1 MIYRIENGS
10 KQARLQLE
18 IIFTK
23 RVSAPE
29 AVLFRELEGES
40 VLLNVDSE
48 SYFGLDD
55 VGTRIWLVL
64 TESDSI
70 QAAYD
75 TLKDEYNVE
84 PELLRRDLI
93 ELIEK
98 LNENGLVRIDD
109 ASTALHEKK

>member
-1 MIYRIENGS
+1 M
-10 KQARLQLE
+10 E

-29 AVLFRELEGES
+29 SVLFRELEGES

-55 VGTRIWLVL
+55 VGTRMWLVL

-75 TLKDEYNVE
+75 TLKDEYDVE

-98 LNENGLVRIDD
+98 LSENGLVRIDD
-109 ASTALHEKK
+109 ASAAQHEKK